1 MNTINLITAI
11 ALLACILT
19 PAYVLYF
26 LKYVVGKEQVKQKEK
41 VDRLINQ
48 FSRLEQSIEQIQFD
62 EIEKRVERV
71 NELQSLHKYI
81 EDVESKAKMHQS
93 IADNNFDNINVQQD
107 YFRRTLNKEFKE
119 IKQRLDL
126 QDSLHNRE
134 LAKVFDLYSS
144 LTADKEQEVK
154 EEPKQ
159 EQEQEVVTPTTE
171 PTTKEQKIS
180 EYEELSVKLRKSK
193 KESKRVIRSRELE
206 KYFKEVTK
214 LTFRGYVLK
223 FGQEEFQKQRLLV
236 YKKLYYQ
243 KFIKPL
249 NDIAPTQIEMQM

>member
-1 MNTINLITAI
+1 
-11 ALLACILT
+11 
-19 PAYVLYF
+19 
-26 LKYVVGKEQVKQKEK
+26 LKYVIGKEQERQKQK
-41 VDRLINQ
+41 VHGLHTLINSLDSDIQ
-48 FSRLEQSIEQIQFD
+48 KIQFD
-62 EIEKRVERV
+62 EIEKRVELT
-71 NELQSLHKYI
+71 NELQSLHKHI
-81 EDVESKAKMHQS
+81 EEVESKAKIHQS

-107 YFRRTLNKEFKE
+107 YFRRTLDKEFKE

-126 QDSLHNRE
+126 QDSLHNRDM
-134 LAKVFDLYSS
+134 AKVFDLYSS

-159 EQEQEVVTPTTE
+159 EQEVVTPTTE
-171 PTTKEQKIS
+171 ATTKEEKIS

-206 KYFKEVTK
+206 KYFKQVTK

-249 NDIAPTQIEMQM
+249 MSEITPTQIEMEMDIPSVG